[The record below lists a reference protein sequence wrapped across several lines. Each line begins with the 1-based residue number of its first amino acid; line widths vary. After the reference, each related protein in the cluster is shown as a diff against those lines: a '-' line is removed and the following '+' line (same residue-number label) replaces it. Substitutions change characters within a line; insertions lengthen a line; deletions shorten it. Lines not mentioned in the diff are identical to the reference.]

1 MQTIRRDDIS
11 NFIKANPGYY
21 FRELQRSLK
30 LPTGVLQY
38 HLNNLIKDG
47 DVVAK
52 ELNGKT
58 CYFPSRSFTSTQF
71 IIFSHLRDRVRNKIL
86 RSLLSGE
93 SRAPSE
99 IIKDLRISPP
109 TLSYHLS
116 LLVRDGL
123 LERIQI
129 EKGIGYRIK
138 DLELFKGI
146 IIEYKESFLDKLIQ
160 DFITVWTR

>member
-1 MQTIRRDDIS
+1 
-11 NFIKANPGYY
+11 
-21 FRELQRSLK
+21 
-30 LPTGVLQY
+30 
-38 HLNNLIKDG
+38 
-47 DVVAK
+47 
-52 ELNGKT
+52 
-58 CYFPSRSFTSTQF
+58 
-71 IIFSHLRDRVRNKIL
+71 
-86 RSLLSGE
+86 LSGE